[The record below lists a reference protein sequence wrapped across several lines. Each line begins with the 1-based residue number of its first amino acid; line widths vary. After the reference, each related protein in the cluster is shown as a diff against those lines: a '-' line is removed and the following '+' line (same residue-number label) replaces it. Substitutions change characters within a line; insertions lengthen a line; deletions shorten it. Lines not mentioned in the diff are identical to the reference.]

1 MPLLR
6 LSFPFLLPSPSLP
19 STHLP
24 YTSALSFPHL
34 YTPTLPCFSLP
45 PGPTPPFSFPKPKLK
60 VYKDSPSS
68 SFVVGDGIDID
79 SSDIGRLLELL
90 PGELRQ
96 RVVDHPERNELVEIV
111 MDLGR
116 RPVARFPSGDF
127 FLSDRSISAQDILHA
142 TSQVGD
148 FGEDN
153 RAGISRTLHRISAIR
168 NRKGTIIGLTC
179 RVGRAVT
186 GSANLLRD
194 LVKDGSSLLLIGPP
208 GVGKTTIIR
217 EIARM
222 LADDYKKRVMIVDTS
237 NEIAGDGDIPHPGI
251 GGARRLQVPDSDTQH
266 KVLIE
271 AVENHMPQVIV
282 IDEIGTKLEA
292 LAASTIAQR
301 GIQLV
306 ATAHGVTIENLVMN
320 PSLEM
325 LVGGIQSVTLGD
337 EEASRRGVQKTV
349 LERQG
354 PSTFTCGVEIISKTE
369 LRVHSNLEATVDALL
384 SGRAPYYEVRKLG
397 PDGPIIEIPVKE
409 QLLNFTSTKD
419 VSNEN
424 FGIGGALKHDFPR
437 RKERSHD
444 NGFLVYAYGIS
455 EKNVSEAIMQLGMD
469 GIIKTTDHMSE
480 ADALL
485 ALSSKI
491 KKNQH
496 IEEFAKSRGIPIFVT
511 KTNTLVQVRK
521 AVRALVNEHVTVT
534 DAFDGKEQVSPSERA
549 DALEEARLAIEKT
562 VIPNGESVLLLP
574 RSQPIISAQIE
585 LIESFR
591 LKCETVRRY
600 NHICLRIL
608 PLEAGDEEN
617 ELYGKILEGI
627 EDLSDDGENGTDG
640 SQNGVARLR
649 HLLD

>member
-1 MPLLR
+1 MLLLRVSFPLL
-6 LSFPFLLPSPSLP
+6 PPSPSLP
-19 STHLP
+19 STRLP
-24 YTSALSFPHL
+24 SSLFFPHF
-34 YTPTLPCFSLP
+34 YAPTLPCFSLP
-45 PGPTPPFSFPKPKLK
+45 PGPTSLFSFPK
-60 VYKDSPSS
+60 VYKDSPNS
-68 SFVVGDGIDID
+68 SFVVGDDINEID

-96 RVVDHPERNELVEIV
+96 RVADHPQRNELVEIV

-116 RPVARFPSGDF
+116 RPVARFPSGDV
-127 FLSDRSISAQDILHA
+127 FLSDRPISAQDILHA

-194 LVKDGSSLLLIGPP
+194 LVKEGSSLLLIGPP

-222 LADDYKKRVMIVDTS
+222 LADDHKKRVMIVDTS
-237 NEIAGDGDIPHPGI
+237 NEIGGDGDIPHPGI

-292 LAASTIAQR
+292 MAASTIAQR

-409 QLLNFTSTKD
+409 QLLNLTSTKD

-424 FGIGGALKHDFPR
+424 FGIGGALKHGFPR

-469 GIIKTTDHMSE
+469 GIVKTTDDMSE

-496 IEEFAKSRGIPIFVT
+496 IEEFAKSQGIPIFVT

-521 AVRALVNEHVTVT
+521 AVRALVNEHAIIA
-534 DAFDGKEQVSPSERA
+534 DAFTGKEQLSLSEKA

-562 VIPNGESVLLLP
+562 VIPNGQSVLLLP

-591 LKCETVRRY
+591 LKWETVSRE
-600 NHICLRIL
+600 NLVCLRIL
-608 PLEAGDEEN
+608 PLEADDEEN
-617 ELYGKILEGI
+617 GLYGKILEGF

-649 HLLD
+649 PLPD